1 MTDAVVPF
9 MTDSLVYSSLV
20 AVCDEVSAQIFHLS
34 LEESAGQTESSVF
47 AFPDTFGQTRLEDLR
62 QQLNLSD
69 FEAGVVTLCAA
80 MEFFPERMLA
90 ACATALQAESSY
102 SAFLAPT
109 LLRRWLGAYTTTTD
123 VTAFQAEGNLT
134 RFHLI
139 ECGQSANSSVVEALM
154 PVRITAGLLIY
165 LQGDDGLPSEL
176 RGVAQALPASALLS
190 GSQQALLVQAAKH
203 LSRGAADRGVML
215 YGQHAEDMRALA
227 GHLLSASG
235 SAVHLDVAALAARSA
250 EEVTAAVRTL
260 GREGRLRAQ
269 GVLLDATGDAPEGQ
283 SLDGLTQ
290 QLLNEAAG
298 SVAVM
303 AAAPMPL
310 STSRALLPLEV
321 TSPSPAEQ
329 RAHWAAALGV
339 SEEQPLL
346 AQLGDQFRLSLD
358 RIATLAREAR
368 LALPGNA
375 SHASRV
381 ERAWETART
390 ANRRLMGGLAER
402 VATRATW
409 DDLILPVSEGN
420 VLRQIAAHVRHRS
433 QVYEQLGL
441 ARPGRGRAI
450 TVLFSG
456 PSGTGKTLSAEVLA
470 QDLQLDLYRIDLSST
485 VSKYIGETE
494 KNLRKI
500 FDAADQGGCIL
511 LFDEADSVF
520 GKRGEVRDS
529 NDRYANIQVN
539 YLLQRLETFNG
550 LAVLTTNL
558 ESSMDVAFMRRI
570 QFVLN
575 FRAPQPAERERLW
588 RLAFPPALDS
598 TGVDF
603 RALSQ
608 ADVSGGNIRSVAM
621 NAVFMAVSRG
631 ESLSQEIVTEALHLE
646 YRKLGR
652 LVL

>member
-1 MTDAVVPF
+1 MTAEPLQPQEYQRL
-9 MTDSLVYSSLV
+9 TL
-20 AVCDEVSAQIFHLS
+20 E
-34 LEESAGQTESSVF
+34 LEEMIVL
-47 AFPDTFGQTRLEDLR
+47 LE
-62 QQLNLSD
+62 
-69 FEAGVVTLCAA
+69 TL
-80 MEFFPERMLA
+80 
-90 ACATALQAESSY
+90 
-102 SAFLAPT
+102 
-109 LLRRWLGAYTTTTD
+109 
-123 VTAFQAEGNLT
+123 
-134 RFHLI
+134 
-139 ECGQSANSSVVEALM
+139 
-154 PVRITAGLLIY
+154 Y
-165 LQGDDGLPSEL
+165 LQGESIQAGPELPRQERFMQLAELFELNEFEQFVLALALAQELFPVRLRTLNAELLGLAEQQLSATLTPYVCLQFLGWGDPLAFRQDAPLQKWNLLRLQGGVTPDRSMETLTIAPGVLLYAQGHDGLDPE
-176 RGVAQALPASALLS
+176 VQPFASLHQDAASLS
-190 GSQQALLVQAAKH
+190 DSQQALLEQARKH
-203 LSRGAADRGVML
+203 LARGPEERGVML
-215 YGQHAEDMRALA
+215 YGLHVEDMQALA
-227 GHLLSASG
+227 GHLLSTPKNPVLHVRVADLAG
-235 SAVHLDVAALAARSA
+235 SPAEHWSARI
-250 EEVTAAVRTL
+250 RTL
-260 GREGRLRAQ
+260 GRDLRLK
-269 GVLLDATGDAPEGQ
+269 GFHLLLDATGDPPEGQ
-283 SLDGLTQ
+283 TLDSLTG
-290 QLLNEAAG
+290 QLLDEAAG
-298 SVAVM
+298 PVVVM
-303 AAAPMPL
+303 APAPMPL
-310 STSRALLPLEV
+310 TTPRALLPLEV
-321 TSPSPAEQ
+321 TPPSPAEQ
-329 RAHWAAALGV
+329 RAQWAAGLGV

-358 RIATLAREAR
+358 RIGALAREAR
-368 LALPGNA
+368 LSLPGNA
-375 SHASRV
+375 SHAARV
-381 ERAWETART
+381 ERAWDTART

-409 DDLILPVSEGN
+409 DDLILPPGEAS

-433 QVYEQLGL
+433 QVYEQLGM

-450 TVLFSG
+450 TALFSG

-470 QDLQLDLYRIDLSST
+470 QDLNLDLYRIDLSST

-588 RLAFPPALDS
+588 RLAFPPGLDS
-598 TGVDF
+598 SALDF
-603 RALSQ
+603 RALAQ

-631 ESLSQEIVTEALHLE
+631 EGLSQEIVTEALHLE